1 MITTKQRSHG
11 QAFSALKSTLLTA
24 GFTFALGTGISH
36 GAETWPVEEAGA
48 AAAGFSEGCIRSNS
62 RRSTATG

>member
-11 QAFSALKSTLLTA
+11 QALSALKSTLLTA

-48 AAAGFSEGCIRSNS
+48 AAAGFQS
-62 RRSTATG
+62 RE